1 MSRSFLCKQ
10 NARCV
15 RRAGRH
21 AARSPRSGSA
31 SPGQPRSTPAGNAGS
46 DSNGWVMRFGAN
58 GLLQWERQW
67 GDETDFRNIV
77 ATPDGGMLVYAH
89 TRRAYK
95 PTDPAECDL
104 IEGGSGCLCYCDGDL
119 WLLRLDAG
127 GKVLW
132 EKTYFKMSTDGST
145 PKAIAALA
153 DGTFVLSGVASEPP
167 YDSLML
173 RFGCSISPG
182 GRRRNSRSAPPI
194 ASMRSGWHLQAPFCR
209 E

>member
-1 MSRSFLCKQ
+1 MNPLLAQAVEPHRPC
-10 NARCV
+10 RCV
-15 RRAGRH
+15 PGRPKTVNGFDFIGH
-21 AARSPRSGSA
+21 GRLLSSA
-31 SPGQPRSTPAGNAGS
+31 
-46 DSNGWVMRFGAN
+46 
-58 GLLQWERQW
+58 
-67 GDETDFRNIV
+67 
-77 ATPDGGMLVYAH
+77 AH

-95 PTDPAECDL
+95 PIDPAECDL
-104 IEGGSGCLCYCDGDL
+104 IEGGSGCPCYCDGDL

-173 RFGCSISPG
+173 RFDGNGNLIAEERGVHISAIGALPGGGVALAGWKKPGALSISALPPALKAVS
-182 GRRRNSRSAPPI
+182 GRN
-194 ASMRSGWHLQAPFCR
+194 
-209 E
+209 